1 MCQAPSQLL
10 GPQVLGDGR
19 NYFEYFEKYTKAVNK
34 MRHKFH
40 KSEDSTTEDSSE
52 EIMTEIEPIPI
63 TTKAVYASLD
73 LDTFLMKMAKKY
85 DYECEHINLLSMR
98 SQEKVPE
105 QENSA
110 QDFVAAQV
118 LLHFVTYSVPQR
130 CALRV
135 YDSMSLQGVCDRR
148 LCSNCPIQNLYYVS
162 NII

>member
-1 MCQAPSQLL
+1 
-10 GPQVLGDGR
+10 
-19 NYFEYFEKYTKAVNK
+19 
-34 MRHKFH
+34 
-40 KSEDSTTEDSSE
+40 
-52 EIMTEIEPIPI
+52 MTEIEPIPI

-118 LLHFVTYSVPQR
+118 LLHFVTYSVPQKM
-130 CALRV
+130 CSTSLR
-135 YDSMSLQGVCDRR
+135 L
-148 LCSNCPIQNLYYVS
+148 YVS
-162 NII
+162 TRGLRSTTLSQLSDSELGPLP